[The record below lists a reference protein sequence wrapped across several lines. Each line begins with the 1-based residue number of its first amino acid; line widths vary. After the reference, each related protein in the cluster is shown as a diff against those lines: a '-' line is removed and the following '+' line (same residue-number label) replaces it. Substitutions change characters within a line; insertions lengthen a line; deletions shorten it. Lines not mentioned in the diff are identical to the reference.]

1 MKKGISR
8 RDFLKGSAA
17 VAAAGL
23 LGACTANSESSQDTQ
38 QTEQQPE
45 APKTLKWNEAPE
57 KIAEDQIKETLQTE
71 VLVVGAGGAG
81 LMAAAGAAEEGAKV
95 VLLEALMFNGTER
108 HWIGAVDTKSAKE
121 ANVDFD
127 KKELV
132 EELMRYASCR
142 ADQKLIQLW
151 ADESGNA
158 IDWLADLVAEKVPG
172 TNLHMEW
179 DIGAGSHGSYKIFPT
194 MHNFQND
201 ETKETV
207 DYFPSLI
214 EKCQELGVEM
224 RYETPMV
231 QLERAD
237 DNTGRVTGAI
247 AKGKD
252 GYIRINAS
260 KGVILCTGGYSSNK
274 EMMEEL
280 NPTAYKSITGTDSH
294 AFNNGDGIKAAVWV
308 GAAKDD
314 DATCMLFDRGA
325 IQPDHFVDGNWEDSG
340 YLIFGSHPFL
350 KVNLKG
356 ERFVNESLPYDF
368 MLHAGS
374 LQPKRLYNTIF
385 DANWH
390 QHVTQMH
397 QIGCARIEPSESGGL
412 LQIFNHESAEGLL
425 QGLIAG
431 GYVQQADTLE
441 ELAEKL
447 NIPAEQFVATVN
459 RYNELAAKGNDD
471 DFGKEGYR
479 MIALDTAP
487 FYGARQGATLLCTL
501 DGLRVNTSMQV
512 LDNEGEVIE
521 GLYAAGNDSGGF
533 FAHNYPEYIVG
544 VAIGRTLTFGRIAG
558 KAAAKA

>member
-23 LGACTANSESSQDTQ
+23 LQACATNSQSSSS
-38 QTEQQPE
+38 EQQSE
-45 APKTLKWNEAPE
+45 ADQEPVALKWNEAPE
-57 KIAEDQIKETLQTE
+57 KIAEDQITETLETE
-71 VLVVGAGGAG
+71 VLVVGGGGAG

-95 VLLEALMFNGTER
+95 MLIEALLVNSTER
-108 HWIGAVDTKSAKE
+108 HWIGAVGTKSAKE
-121 ANVDFD
+121 AGVEFD

-151 ADESGNA
+151 ADESGSTV
-158 IDWLADLVAEKVPG
+158 DWLADLVAEKVPG

-179 DIGAGSHGSYKIFPT
+179 DIGRGSHGSYKIFPT

-201 ETKETV
+201 ETQETV

-214 EKCQELGVEM
+214 ERCKELGVEM

-231 QLERAD
+231 QIERAD
-237 DNTGRVTGAI
+237 NNTGRVTGVI
-247 AKGKD
+247 ASTEN
-252 GYIRINAS
+252 GYVRINAS
-260 KGVILCTGGYSSNK
+260 KGVILCTGGYSANK
-274 EMMEEL
+274 EMMAEL
-280 NPTAYKSITGTDSH
+280 NPTAYKSIAGTDSH
-294 AFNNGDGIKAAVWV
+294 SYNKGDGIKAAVWV

-314 DATCMLFDRGA
+314 DATCMLFDRAA
-325 IQPDHFVDGNWEDSG
+325 IQPDRFIDGNWDDSG

-390 QHVTQMH
+390 AHVTQMH

-425 QGLIAG
+425 HGLIEG
-431 GYVQQADTLE
+431 GYIQQADTLE

-447 NIPAEQFVATVN
+447 NIPAEQFVATVE
-459 RYNELAAKGNDD
+459 RYNELAAKGEDE
-471 DFGKEGYR
+471 DFGKEAYR
-479 MIALDTAP
+479 MIALDTPP
-487 FYGARQGATLLCTL
+487 FYGARQAATLLCTL
-501 DGLRVNTSMQV
+501 DGLRVNTGMQV
-512 LDNEGEVIE
+512 LDTEGEVIE

-558 KAAAKA
+558 KSAAKA